1 MDFREAV
8 FDVLIHGSEWMN
20 SFNRGTNSALFK
32 LTPHKENGS
41 NKKMNLG
48 TRVRATDGDK
58 QV

>member
-8 FDVLIHGSEWMN
+8 FDVLIHGS
-20 SFNRGTNSALFK
+20 FNRGTNSALLK

-48 TRVRATDGDK
+48 TGVRATDGDK